1 MSEGCTSN
9 GTADGGG
16 QNRPAEDV
24 LEEDV
29 REEDV
34 AHLREHVEQLEA
46 DMSLMARE
54 LRETRDELERSEGQL
69 EASRRELTDVQLK
82 LDSVRGSISFEV
94 GQIIGRGV
102 KRPSVDTLMILPR
115 IARRLMG
122 KPKKASADSAV
133 VAAAQ
138 STQDR
143 MLAPAPVPRRPG
155 KPLVGAIMDTFTKSC
170 LGADCDLL
178 APRPDNWRAA
188 FESQRPDVMFVESA
202 WHGNDD
208 AWQYRVASYASPPDR
223 LSLPELLKWCR
234 KEGVPTI
241 FWNKEDPVHF
251 LRFVDSARR
260 CDAVLTTDA
269 DCVPRYH
276 RSAGHEQ
283 VFAMPFAAQ
292 PHLHHP
298 TRDEERLD
306 RACFAGSYYADRHDA
321 RRVDMEAILEP
332 ALDFP
337 FDIFDRNFGAV
348 GKAAEKTAFP
358 ERFRGAIRGRLEYDE
373 MVRAY
378 KRYRVFLNVNS
389 VKDSPT
395 MFSRRVFELLA
406 CGTPVVSSYSK
417 GIVELL
423 GEDAVMIA
431 ETAAETR
438 AHLERLLGDDDAW
451 ARLSALGLCRVHAEH
466 TYLDR
471 LADAWQA
478 LDLPLPKAWRMAR
491 DPALT
496 AVAEVPDAAAIQA
509 LAAALAAQH
518 RKPSRVVLIADAKPD
533 AAALEVV
540 GQSVSGAA
548 VDVVAPD
555 GLASSLAA
563 GSGDIWAAFDPG
575 AHYGAAYL
583 DDAVAAL
590 RYARAPVLG
599 RAAHFAVGG
608 DGGAA
613 LQRPADEHRL
623 VAEVPAASVV
633 ARAGAISADD
643 LLAALRD
650 GTYRASG
657 PAVQAL
663 HRFNFATARPRDASS
678 VDLEWR
684 RP

>member
-1 MSEGCTSN
+1 MSEGHISE
-9 GTADGGG
+9 GVVGDEHDASPRDDEAAKLRALLG
-16 QNRPAEDV
+16 QFED
-24 LEEDV
+24 
-29 REEDV
+29 
-34 AHLREHVEQLEA
+34 

-69 EASRRELTDVQLK
+69 EASKRELAEVQGK
-82 LDSVRGSISFEV
+82 LESLRGSLSFEV

-102 KRPSVDTLMILPR
+102 KRPSVDTLLIVPR
-115 IARRLMG
+115 IARRLLG
-122 KPKKASADSAV
+122 KAKQPATESAQ
-133 VAAAQ
+133 VAQ
-138 STQDR
+138 QPSLQDR
-143 MLAPAPVPRRPG
+143 MLAPAPVARRPG
-155 KPLVGAIMDTFTKSC
+155 RPLVGAIMDTFTRSC
-170 LGADCDLL
+170 LDADCDLL
-178 APRPDNWRAA
+178 LTRPDNWRAA

-223 LSLPELLKWCR
+223 ASFPDLLKWCR

-251 LRFVDSARR
+251 LRFIDSARR
-260 CDAVLTTDA
+260 CDAVLTPDA

-276 RSAGHEQ
+276 RSAGHDQ

-292 PHLHHP
+292 PGLHHP
-298 TRDEERLD
+298 IQEEERLD

-321 RRVDMEAILEP
+321 RRVDMESILEP

-348 GKAAEKTAFP
+348 GAAAEKTAFP
-358 ERFRGAIRGRLEYDE
+358 EHFRGAIRGRLEYDE

-466 TYLDR
+466 TYMDR
-471 LADAWQA
+471 LAAAWEA
-478 LDLPLPKAWRMAR
+478 VGLPMPAAWSAAR
-491 DPALT
+491 APSI
-496 AVAEVPDAAAIQA
+496 AVVARAA
-509 LAAALAAQH
+509 
-518 RKPSRVVLIADAKPD
+518 D
-533 AAALEVV
+533 
-540 GQSVSGAA
+540 GAA
-548 VDVVAPD
+548 VDALAEQLARQDRQPTHLVLVGDGEVDKDALLRLAQRAPR
-555 GLASSLAA
+555 LKVESAPMASLEASLAQA
-563 GSGDIWAAFDPG
+563 GCDLWAVFDPA

-583 DDAVAAL
+583 DDAVAAS
-590 RYARAPVLG
+590 RYAPVPLLG
-599 RAAHFAVGG
+599 RAAHFDVDG
-608 DGGAA
+608 DGGHR
-613 LQRPADEHRL
+613 LLRGGDEHRL
-623 VAEVPAASVV
+623 VDEVPAATLV
-633 ARAGAISADD
+633 ARAGEVEASTIA
-643 LLAALRD
+643 AALHQPD
-650 GTYRASG
+650 YRGDPGAIC
-657 PAVQAL
+657 AL
-663 HRFNFATARPRDASS
+663 HRFNFASSPPRDAAA
-678 VDLEWR
+678 VDLDWR
-684 RP
+684 RR